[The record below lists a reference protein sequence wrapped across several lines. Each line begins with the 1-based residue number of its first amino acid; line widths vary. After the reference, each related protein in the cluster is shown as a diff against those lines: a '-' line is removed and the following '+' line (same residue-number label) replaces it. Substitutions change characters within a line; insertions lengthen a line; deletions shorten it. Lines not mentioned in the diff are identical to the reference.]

1 VKNCVYIYKSTHV
14 IIDIYISTYNST
26 SDSLRRSYELFLG
39 CTIPARQPSYE
50 LASRKALE
58 KLGIELVDLDKTTC
72 GAPPPIESV
81 DVKTSL
87 AIAAYNISLAEELDL
102 DIVTL
107 CNGCFQSLAKANAL
121 LKEEEHLKDEI
132 NGILAKTGRK
142 FRGNW
147 EVKHY
152 LQVLVNDVGLAE
164 IKKNMAKTLDNLRV
178 APFYGCH
185 VLRPSSLLKF
195 DDVERPK
202 VLDDLIE
209 ATGAKS
215 VYYRNKLK
223 CCGGLLRGYE
233 DDLALEIAREKVMN
247 ISKAKAD
254 CVVTVCPFCFV
265 ALDMGQFQ
273 MRSKFNEAYE
283 IPVLHYPELL
293 CLSLGVDAKDLALG
307 THRTKVDSLLEK
319 IK

>member
-1 VKNCVYIYKSTHV
+1 MKS
-14 IIDIYISTYNST
+14 YGLY
-26 SDSLRRSYELFLG
+26 LG
-39 CTIPARQPSYE
+39 CTIPARQVSYE
-50 LASRKALE
+50 LSARKALE
-58 KLGIELVDLDKTTC
+58 KLDVELVDLDKTTC
-72 GAPPPIESV
+72 CAPPPIESI

-87 AIAAYNISLAEELDL
+87 AVAAYNISLGEEQDL

-121 LKEEEHLKDEI
+121 LKGDEHLRKEI
-132 NGILAKTGRK
+132 NKILEEAGKEFLGTI
-142 FRGNW
+142 

-152 LQVLVNDVGLAE
+152 LQVLANDVGLVA
-164 IKKNMAKTLDNLRV
+164 IKKNITKALSLKV

-195 DDVERPK
+195 DDAERPQ
-202 VLDDLIE
+202 VLDNLVE
-209 ATGAKS
+209 ATGAES
-215 VYYRNKLK
+215 VNYRKKLE

-233 DDLALEIAREKVMN
+233 DDLALEIAREKMMN
-247 ISKAKAD
+247 ISNAKAD

-273 MRSKFNEAYE
+273 MRNKFNEDYGIA
-283 IPVLHYPELL
+283 VLHYPELL
-293 CLSLGVDAKDLALG
+293 CLSMGVDAKELTFQ
-307 THRTKVDSLLEK
+307 THRTRVEKLLEK

>member
-1 VKNCVYIYKSTHV
+1 M
-14 IIDIYISTYNST
+14 T
-26 SDSLRRSYELFLG
+26 SYGLFLG

-50 LASRKALE
+50 ISSRKALE

-72 GAPPPIESV
+72 CAPPPIESV
-81 DVKTSL
+81 DVKTNL
-87 AIAAYNISLAEELDL
+87 ATAAYNISLAEELDL
-102 DIVTL
+102 DIITL

-121 LKEEEHLKDEI
+121 LKEEEHLKREI
-132 NGILAKTGRK
+132 NEILGKVGRE
-142 FRGNW
+142 FRGNK
-147 EVKHY
+147 EVRHY
-152 LQVLVNDVGLAE
+152 LQVLVKDVGLAK
-164 IKKNMAKTLDNLRV
+164 IKQNAAKTLNNLRI

-185 VLRPSSLLKF
+185 VLRPSSRLRF
-195 DDVERPK
+195 DDVERPR
-202 VLDDLIE
+202 VLDNLIE

-215 VYYRNKLK
+215 INYRNKLK

-254 CVVTVCPFCFV
+254 CVITVCPFCFV

-273 MRSKFNEAYE
+273 MKSKFNEIYE

-293 CLSLGVDAKDLALG
+293 CLSLGVEANDLAFG
-307 THRTKVDSLLEK
+307 THRTKVDSLLGR
-319 IK
+319 IN